1 MFYILWF
8 LITTDASGILP
19 QWVCP
24 V

>member
-8 LITTDASGILP
+8 LITIDASGILP
-19 QWVCP
+19 QWVCL